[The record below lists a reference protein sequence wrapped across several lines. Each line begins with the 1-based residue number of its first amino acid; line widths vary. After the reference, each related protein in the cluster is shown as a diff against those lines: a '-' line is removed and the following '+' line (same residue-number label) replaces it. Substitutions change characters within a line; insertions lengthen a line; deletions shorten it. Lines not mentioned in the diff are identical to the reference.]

1 MNETRV
7 SEEKLPSAGQDIR
20 AASDAVHFKPALL
33 RLQDNP
39 PAPLAGS
46 MLLLILGLCVGVVL
60 WSIFGRLDIVAV
72 AEGKLVPRGY
82 LKIVQPTE
90 QGVVRQI
97 LVREGEAVSEGQVLM
112 RMDPVSADADVQNLK
127 NEVANR
133 RLALRRIDAQL
144 AGVAFRRAADD
155 PAEAHASVAAQF
167 AANVRA
173 YQNSLAQENESL
185 EKARHDLAAARQT
198 RAKLEQVLPHYV
210 AQDKAYE
217 KLARDGFAGDL
228 MRTDKQRERIE
239 KEQDLK
245 TQEFAIRSSEAGIA
259 LSEKKI
265 LQISADYRRQLQTER
280 VEVVAQMEKARQ
292 DLAKNSHRQRQMELR
307 ASAPG
312 TVKDLATHTVGTV
325 AAPGT
330 ILMTLVPREEKL
342 LAEVWIGNQDAGFV
356 RDGHMAKIK
365 FAAFPFQK
373 YGMGEGQVTHVSA
386 DASDGPGHRS
396 DNPGGRE
403 RSVPQYF
410 KALVDL
416 QSQALNA
423 DGTRYALAPGMQLSA
438 EIHLG
443 TRSVIEYVFSPV
455 KKAFH
460 EAGRER

>member
-1 MNETRV
+1 
-7 SEEKLPSAGQDIR
+7 
-20 AASDAVHFKPALL
+20 
-33 RLQDNP
+33 
-39 PAPLAGS
+39 LA
-46 MLLLILGLCVGVVL
+46 
-60 WSIFGRLDIVAV
+60 WSIFGQLDIVAV

-82 LKIVQPTE
+82 LKIVQPAE
-90 QGVVRQI
+90 QGVVREI
-97 LVREGEAVSEGQVLM
+97 LVREGEAVREGQVLM
-112 RMDPVSADADVQNLK
+112 RMDPVSADADGRTLK
-127 NEVANR
+127 NELDNR

-144 AGVAFRRAADD
+144 AGVEFRRAAGD
-155 PAEAHASVAAQF
+155 PSDVHASVAAQF

-173 YQNSLAQENESL
+173 YQNSLAQERENL

-217 KLARDGFAGDL
+217 KLAKDGFAGDL
-228 MRTDKQRERIE
+228 IRTDKQRERIE

-245 TQEFAIRSSEAGIA
+245 TQEFAIRASEASIA

-265 LQISADYRRQLQTER
+265 TQISADYRRQLQTER
-280 VEVVAQMEKARQ
+280 VEVAAQMEKARQ

-307 ASAPG
+307 ASAGG
-312 TVKDLATHTVGTV
+312 TVKDLATHTIGTV

-342 LAEVWIGNQDAGFV
+342 FAEVWVGNQDVGFV
-356 RDGHMAKIK
+356 RDGQEAKIK

-373 YGMGEGQVTHVSA
+373 YGMGRGQVSHVSA
-386 DASDGPGHRS
+386 DASDAPGLRTG
-396 DNPGGRE
+396 DGRD
-403 RSVPQYF
+403 RTAPQQF

-416 QSQALNA
+416 SSQNLES
-423 DGTRYALAPGMQLSA
+423 DGARYTLAPGMQLSA

-443 TRSVIEYVFSPV
+443 TRSIIEYVFSPV

-460 EAGRER
+460 EAARER